1 MKKTLAL
8 LVALTFFIA
17 ALPIAVLAQS
27 LPDETIPATYAQS
40 TLPLARSGQMM
51 SPTPPE
57 YPSTKVI
64 PYKTEYKI
72 PAYGAYK
79 SYQIA
84 DSFTKNLEFMP
95 ESFEVTFNDKL
106 VGDEFYTL
114 ESDSHGF
121 RASLNVNRLNAM
133 LNAMDGPITIRCI
146 YSAKLTVLSP
156 DPIQYGHSPSKSSE
170 PLPPPKPQENV
181 KVNLVWEDFNN
192 KFNTRPSSP
201 VEVTIVDLN
210 GTDHKLVFP
219 AEQVKLHSKTSLDSK
234 LQLDE
239 IDHIKLLQEISGYK
253 FPDFTWGQDSVTI
266 TYKMEPIKEDVQAKV
281 IWLGDGPEPDTDIE
295 LWRKTEDSKS
305 EQVAS
310 FTANESTTRKTF
322 SNQDKHD
329 EKGEIYTYYLE
340 QRTTPK
346 DYIANING
354 LTVTNTYQPEKTEDL
369 IAKKI
374 WQDNRQKHPDISFE
388 LWRKGGTGGNGEIVV
403 KATPVENDQI
413 NFGKQLK
420 RDKNGT
426 AYEYFVREV
435 EVPDGYTKAEEGLTV
450 TNTYH
455 PEQTE
460 DLIARKIWQD
470 NRQKHPDISFEL
482 WRKGGTAGA
491 GEIVV
496 DATPVKNDQVNF
508 GKQLKKDDNG
518 VTYEYFVREV
528 QVPDGYTKA
537 EDGLTVTNTL
547 TVKHHGGGAIT
558 SSPKL
563 NKEDHFPY
571 VVGYPDG
578 TFKPKGNMTRA
589 EMTAIFSRLLKE
601 KLILNED
608 YPLPFTDVHR
618 SDWYASCIGYLT
630 QMDLVHGYPDGTFKP
645 DNPVTRAEFAAVA
658 SKFIENKKAAGGFK
672 DIKNEYWA
680 KASIESVQAAGWIA
694 GYPDGTFNPEQNI
707 TRAEA
712 VAIVN
717 KMLDRNGN
725 GRFVDNY
732 LNDMVSYV
740 DLSDDDWAFYPIM
753 EAANGHDY
761 LRLANRQEK
770 WIKIWS

>member
-420 RDKNGT
+420 
-426 AYEYFVREV
+426 
-435 EVPDGYTKAEEGLTV
+435 
-450 TNTYH
+450 
-455 PEQTE
+455 
-460 DLIARKIWQD
+460 
-470 NRQKHPDISFEL
+470 
-482 WRKGGTAGA
+482 
-491 GEIVV
+491 
-496 DATPVKNDQVNF
+496 
-508 GKQLKKDDNG
+508 KDDNG